1 MKYAGHATCPT
12 LVFDRVE
19 LLVPCCHGDL
29 VHMDSRVVSVGKST
43 MAIQIVG
50 RKRDVLSRQ
59 WIYTHEAFATFV
71 SLDSNR
77 RPTSVAE
84 LKVDTAEEIAMQE
97 YMKSRPELQ
106 EMYTVE
112 QQARETQTMSPEDA
126 ERVSTKF
133 KDRLTMNESTLRLRK
148 NFLPRNLNGLG
159 TIFGGDLLEWMEG
172 AAHLCAS
179 NFTRN
184 SHVIT
189 IAMDKVLF
197 KVPISVHHLLELTAR
212 VVYCRNHTLQVRTHS
227 YSAEFYIHSYI
238 PSYIH
243 TYIHTYI

>member
-1 MKYAGHATCPT
+1 
-12 LVFDRVE
+12 
-19 LLVPCCHGDL
+19 
-29 VHMDSRVVSVGKST
+29 
-43 MAIQIVG
+43 
-50 RKRDVLSRQ
+50 
-59 WIYTHEAFATFV
+59 
-71 SLDSNR
+71 
-77 RPTSVAE
+77 
-84 LKVDTAEEIAMQE
+84 
-97 YMKSRPELQ
+97 
-106 EMYTVE
+106 MYTVE

-227 YSAEFYIHSYI
+227 YSANFSCIVHMYIYTHTHSVWVCGCGC
-238 PSYIH
+238 IH
-243 TYIHTYI
+243 EITVSCVWLCVCVCLLSLCSALV